1 MIMKV
6 LLVNGSPHKNGCV
19 YTALSEVGGQ
29 LKKHGVDFEIFHIGT
44 APVRGCIAC
53 GACAKL
59 GKCAFNDDVCN
70 PLMEKML
77 EADGIIIGSPVYY
90 AGTNGALCAVLDR
103 AFYASQGR
111 YARKPGAA
119 VVSCRRGGA
128 SATFDRI
135 NKYFTISRMP
145 VVSSQY
151 WDSIHGTC
159 AEEALQDEEGLQ
171 TMRTL
176 ADHMVWML
184 RSIDAAGLEVPAA
197 EPPRKTN
204 FIR

>member
-1 MIMKV
+1 MRRDVFIQ
-6 LLVNGSPHKNGCV
+6 HC
-19 YTALSEVGGQ
+19 
-29 LKKHGVDFEIFHIGT
+29 LKLKANCQSMTWRSDIFQIGT
-44 APVRGCIAC
+44 QPVRGCIAC

-145 VVSSQY
+145 VISSQY
-151 WDSIHGTC
+151 WNSIHGTC

>member
-1 MIMKV
+1 MTWNLIYFRSV
-6 LLVNGSPHKNGCV
+6 
-19 YTALSEVGGQ
+19 TQ
-29 LKKHGVDFEIFHIGT
+29 
-44 APVRGCIAC
+44 PVRGCIAC

-145 VVSSQY
+145 GDFLSVLEFDPWNLCGGS
-151 WDSIHGTC
+151 
-159 AEEALQDEEGLQ
+159 
-171 TMRTL
+171 
-176 ADHMVWML
+176 
-184 RSIDAAGLEVPAA
+184 AAG
-197 EPPRKTN
+197 
-204 FIR
+204 

>member
-1 MIMKV
+1 MKV

-151 WDSIHGTC
+151 WNSIHGTC

-184 RSIDAAGLEVPAA
+184 RSIDAAGLGGSGA
-197 EPPRKTN
+197 EPPGKTR
-204 FIR
+204 FFW

>member
-1 MIMKV
+1 
-6 LLVNGSPHKNGCV
+6 
-19 YTALSEVGGQ
+19 
-29 LKKHGVDFEIFHIGT
+29 
-44 APVRGCIAC
+44 
-53 GACAKL
+53 
-59 GKCAFNDDVCN
+59 
-70 PLMEKML
+70 ME
-77 EADGIIIGSPVYY
+77 P
-90 AGTNGALCAVLDR
+90 LCAVLDR

-145 VVSSQY
+145 VISSQY
-151 WDSIHGTC
+151 WNSIHGTC

>member
-1 MIMKV
+1 MKV

-151 WDSIHGTC
+151 WNSIHGTC

>member
-1 MIMKV
+1 MKV
-6 LLVNGSPHKNGCV
+6 LLVNGSPHAEGCV
-19 YTALSEVGGQ
+19 YTALSEIKSQ
-29 LKKHGVDFEIFHIGT
+29 LSKHDVESDIFQIGT
-44 APVRGCIAC
+44 QPVRGCIAC

-145 VVSSQY
+145 VISSQY
-151 WDSIHGTC
+151 WNSIHGTC
-159 AEEALQDEEGLQ
+159 AEEALQDEDGLQ

>member
-1 MIMKV
+1 MKV
-6 LLVNGSPHKNGCV
+6 LMVNGSPHKNGCV

-151 WDSIHGTC
+151 WNSIHGTC

-184 RSIDAAGLEVPAA
+184 RSIDAAGLEAPAA

>member
-1 MIMKV
+1 MERFALFWTV
-6 LLVNGSPHKNGCV
+6 L
-19 YTALSEVGGQ
+19 
-29 LKKHGVDFEIFHIGT
+29 F
-44 APVRGCIAC
+44 
-53 GACAKL
+53 
-59 GKCAFNDDVCN
+59 
-70 PLMEKML
+70 ML
-77 EADGIIIGSPVYY
+77 LRADMP
-90 AGTNGALCAVLDR
+90 
-103 AFYASQGR
+103 AS
-111 YARKPGAA
+111 PGAA

-145 VVSSQY
+145 VISSQY
-151 WDSIHGTC
+151 WNSIHGTC

>member
-1 MIMKV
+1 MKV

-44 APVRGCIAC
+44 APVRGCIVC

-111 YARKPGAA
+111 YW
-119 VVSCRRGGA
+119 
-128 SATFDRI
+128 
-135 NKYFTISRMP
+135 N
-145 VVSSQY
+145 
-151 WDSIHGTC
+151 SIHGTC

-184 RSIDAAGLEVPAA
+184 RSIDAAGLEAPAA